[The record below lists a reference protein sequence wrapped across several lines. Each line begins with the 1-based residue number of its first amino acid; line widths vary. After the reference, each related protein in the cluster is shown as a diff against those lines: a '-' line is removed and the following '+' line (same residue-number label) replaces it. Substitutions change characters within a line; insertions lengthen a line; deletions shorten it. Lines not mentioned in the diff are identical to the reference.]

1 MSDERQ
7 EQFFLD
13 QKEIEESLKICR
25 EIQEFNK
32 KDRHKKKREQ
42 MNQGTRKEIDKILN
56 SLQKEMKQDADT
68 SERLEESI
76 RPARTQESSRQG
88 VESSVQGV
96 KTIKPV
102 PEAVKRA
109 VAQKTEESESV
120 PHEPE
125 GSGKNRAIREIIP
138 DESAETDNR
147 KMKKLEKEKVRKE
160 KPGKK
165 EKAEKK
171 SRAEKAEK
179 KKAEKR
185 AKAEKKSRKNQIVQ
199 PQDPEES
206 PVKASASVTD
216 ARPAAEAPAD
226 GTGRP
231 ALHLEKVANAE
242 KFEEVPDAE
251 VEAAYEAG
259 NVSEEAYNERHPLL
273 NALVRILICVVAA
286 ILLAVLITRFVA
298 HHTSVE
304 GSSMETTLTSGD
316 QLIVENISYYFHNPE
331 RFDVVVFPF
340 DDNTNYIKRVIGL
353 PGETVQIKN
362 GYVYING
369 EILDEN
375 YGRDSIN
382 DPGIAANEIH
392 LGTDEYFVLGDN
404 RNASVDSRDP
414 EVGLIHGSDIRAKAW
429 LCFYPF
435 SQVRFVE

>member
-7 EQFFLD
+7 EQFSLD
-13 QKEIEESLKICR
+13 QREIEESLKICR

-32 KDRHKKKREQ
+32 KDRHIKKREQ

-56 SLQKEMKQDADT
+56 SLQKEMKQDEDT

-76 RPARTQESSRQG
+76 RPARTQESS
-88 VESSVQGV
+88 VQGV

-102 PEAVKRA
+102 PEAVKKAAAQKKEESEA
-109 VAQKTEESESV
+109 VAQQT
-120 PHEPE
+120 E
-125 GSGKNRAIREIIP
+125 GSGKNRTIRKIVS
-138 DESAETDNR
+138 DEDIETDNR
-147 KMKKLEKEKVRKE
+147 GTKKTEKKKIRKE
-160 KPGKK
+160 KPSKK
-165 EKAEKK
+165 EKAEK
-171 SRAEKAEK
+171 
-179 KKAEKR
+179 R
-185 AKAEKKSRKNQIVQ
+185 AKVEKKSRKNQMAQ
-199 PQDPEES
+199 PQELEEN
-206 PVKASASVTD
+206 PVKAAASVTD
-216 ARPAAEAPAD
+216 ARPAAEAPTD
-226 GTGRP
+226 GSGRP
-231 ALHLEKVANAE
+231 ALHLEKVTNAE

-259 NVSEEAYNERHPLL
+259 NVSEEVYNERHPLL
-273 NALVRILICVVAA
+273 NALVRILICVAAA

-304 GSSMETTLTSGD
+304 GSSMETTLASGD
-316 QLIVENISYYFHNPE
+316 QLIVENVSYYFHDPE

-375 YGRDSIN
+375 YGKDSIN

-392 LGTDEYFVLGDN
+392 LGTDEYFLLGDN

-414 EVGLIHGSDIRAKAW
+414 EVGLIHGPDIQAKAW